1 MVVSLTRKIVTAT
14 ESKAQ
19 AYRVGLPRPTCGV
32 YVAYAKKVT
41 ATETKALA
49 SRVGLPRPPR
59 RRPHPPTRRR
69 RGLYGSVGA
78 GYGALAGPA
87 AAGSHAQCPAPPAV
101 ARPPTAP
108 TQAATARWRA
118 LPRRAPTHYALRRP
132 PWRARQPR
140 LRRPSGSV
148 GVGAWSPCTGLGRKE
163 KSWSGFGSP
172 HA

>member
-19 AYRVGLPRPTCGV
+19 AY
-32 YVAYAKKVT
+32 
-41 ATETKALA
+41 
-49 SRVGLPRPPR
+49 RVGLPRPPR

-78 GYGALAGPA
+78 SYGALAGTAVAASHALCHAPA
-87 AAGSHAQCPAPPAV
+87 AM

-108 TQAATARWRA
+108 TQVATARWRV
-118 LPRRAPTHYALRRP
+118 LPRRAPTHNAIRRP
-132 PWRARQPR
+132 PWRTRQPR
-140 LRRPSGSV
+140 LRRSV
-148 GVGAWSPCTGLGRKE
+148 GVGRGRGLVAVYGLFR
-163 KSWSGFGSP
+163 SIWLLSGFGSP

>member
-1 MVVSLTRKIVTAT
+1 MVVTLTRKIVTAT

-78 GYGALAGPA
+78 GFGALAGPA
-87 AAGSHAQCPAPPAV
+87 VAASHAQCHAPAAM

-108 TQAATARWRA
+108 TQVATARWRA
-118 LPRRAPTHYALRRP
+118 LPRRAPTHNALRRP